1 MPTNEEVP
9 LDCIT
14 MAKDG
19 TLLVN
24 EKSILEQL
32 KATKGVNVVDGRVFT
47 CARFGNQVQHADICD
62 NKDIKGLRA
71 DAFVLCSSYFL
82 LAQLNELRNSMPLI
96 RAPTELLLRTNGD
109 YS

>member
-1 MPTNEEVP
+1 
-9 LDCIT
+9 

-47 CARFGNQVQHADICD
+47 CARFGN
-62 NKDIKGLRA
+62 
-71 DAFVLCSSYFL
+71 
-82 LAQLNELRNSMPLI
+82 
-96 RAPTELLLRTNGD
+96 
-109 YS
+109 